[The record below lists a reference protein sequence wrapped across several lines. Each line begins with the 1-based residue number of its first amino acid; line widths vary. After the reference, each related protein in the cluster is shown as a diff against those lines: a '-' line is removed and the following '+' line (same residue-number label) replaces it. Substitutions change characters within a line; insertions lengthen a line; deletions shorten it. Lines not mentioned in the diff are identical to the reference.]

1 MRMTSC
7 THKTQ
12 NGSKCQ
18 YTAVH
23 IYEGRPL
30 CGVHLNVV
38 KANEECSICLCPMTT
53 PTTRIKLDCGHYFH
67 KGCLSRCP
75 RVECP
80 MCRAPITPVQAY
92 EVFEPTRVRPIMLG
106 TFTLPTEIQPI
117 VMDTINA
124 VNIGAASNPINAALQ
139 QIIMFRMAE
148 ATKRV
153 SPQIIGQAIDMF
165 EGALQHVM
173 RYGTYEG
180 FGAGG
185 DEHGFVFGSDQE
197 HGYGV
202 NPGQA
207 AAAAYS
213 TNPTYEDE
221 SDDDDPSPRSQ
232 QLPSLR
238 SLPSLSPLLLPAPAI
253 PLPAPAALEA
263 ARHYTIDIAP
273 VRIPVPVPVPVFN
286 RD

>member
-1 MRMTSC
+1 MSMISC
-7 THKTQ
+7 THKTH
-12 NGSKCQ
+12 NGSLCQ
-18 YTAVH
+18 YTALH
-23 IYEGRPL
+23 IYDGRPL

-38 KANEECSICLCPMTT
+38 KANEECSICLCAMTT

-80 MCRAPITPVQAY
+80 MCREPITPVQAY
-92 EVFEPTRVRPIMLG
+92 EVFEATRVRPIMLG
-106 TFTLPTEIQPI
+106 TFALSTEIQPM
-117 VMDTINA
+117 VMETINA
-124 VNIGAASNPINAALQ
+124 VNVAAATNSINASLI

-207 AAAAYS
+207 AAEAYS
-213 TNPTYEDE
+213 TNPMYDEESDEDE
-221 SDDDDPSPRSQ
+221 GSPQ
-232 QLPSLR
+232 QLPTQR

-253 PLPAPAALEA
+253 PMRAPAALEA